1 MKEWW
6 NRISTRE
13 QAIVAVAGLI
23 ALVVILDGLLLTPYR
38 LHSQQL
44 DEQIS
49 QAREDL
55 GWMQQQVHRLPKQSQ
70 QGIRQISGRLVT
82 FIDSQ
87 IVRAGLKQS
96 MQQMTPIQDDA
107 VRLRLADV
115 EFNQLLRF
123 FSSLDGLVRID
134 EARILPTDQP
144 GQVGVSLVV
153 RKKAAEE

>member
-6 NRISTRE
+6 NRISFRE
-13 QAIVAVAGLI
+13 QAIVAIAGLI
-23 ALVVILDGLLLTPYR
+23 ALVVILDGLVVTPYH

-55 GWMQQQVHRLPKQSQ
+55 GWMQQAVRRLPRQNNQ
-70 QGIRQISGRLVT
+70 AARQITGRLVT
-82 FIDSQ
+82 FIDGQ
-87 IVRAGLKQS
+87 ISRAGLKQS
-96 MQQMTPIQDDA
+96 MQQMTPIQDNS

-123 FSSLDGLVRID
+123 FSTLDGLVMVD
-134 EARILPTDQP
+134 EARILPSDQP
-144 GQVGVSLVV
+144 GQVSVSLVV
-153 RKKAAEE
+153 SKKAETE

>member
-6 NRISTRE
+6 NRISIRE
-13 QAIVAVAGLI
+13 QAIVGIAGLI
-23 ALVVILDGLLLTPYR
+23 ALVVILDGLVVTPYH

-55 GWMQQQVHRLPKQSQ
+55 GWMQQAVRRLPRQNSQ
-70 QGIRQISGRLVT
+70 AARQISGRLVT
-82 FIDSQ
+82 FIDGQ
-87 IVRAGLKQS
+87 ISRAGLKQS
-96 MQQMTPIQDDA
+96 MQQMTPIQDNS

-123 FSSLDGLVRID
+123 FSSLDGLVMID
-134 EARILPTDQP
+134 EARILPSDQP
-144 GQVGVSLVV
+144 GQVSVNLVV
-153 RKKAAEE
+153 SKKAAAE